1 MKNGKSIAFV
11 LMLLLSAGV
20 LAEGGKQR
28 GDEGQGSI
36 VQDQVRVVEPPA
48 QWTATS
54 TLSGAVQ
61 TASDEAEETEMDE
74 QAESLF

>member
-20 LAEGGKQR
+20 FAEGGKQR

-54 TLSGAVQ
+54 TLPGAVQ
-61 TASDEAEETEMDE
+61 AESDEVEESEMDE